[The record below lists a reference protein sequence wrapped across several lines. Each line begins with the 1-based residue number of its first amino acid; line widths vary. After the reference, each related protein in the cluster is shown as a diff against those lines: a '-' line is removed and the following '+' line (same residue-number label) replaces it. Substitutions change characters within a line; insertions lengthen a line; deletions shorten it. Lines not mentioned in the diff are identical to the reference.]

1 MDLSL
6 DKIDQLLQ
14 ARSEIDE
21 ELRRHKSKVTVFFT
35 DVVGSTTYF
44 DRFGDTA
51 GLLLLHRHDHLVTTA
66 VEEFRGLVVKTIG
79 DSVMA
84 EFPDPDFAVR
94 AAIAI
99 QQRLLEHNLTAVEEE
114 RMRIRTGIHYGV
126 GFRRGND
133 LFGDAINLAARIT
146 KRSGPGQI
154 LVSQAAR
161 DALGENEFCC
171 RSLGKVSLE
180 GKAGSEELYEVI
192 WTDAKSYEKFR
203 SANLLDAAQSEL
215 RDQGEELDSFI
226 QKTPTPSEIQAALLP
241 NATTSEQSL
250 PHFTRYEILARLG
263 VGGMG
268 LVYKA
273 RDRETGEIVA
283 LKVLKAEIA
292 EQPALNDAFK
302 NELRLAWKITHKNV
316 CRIYDFNRT
325 DGVSFISMEFIE
337 GESLRRVLN
346 RFSALSTRTGI
357 KIATQICEG
366 LREAHAQG
374 IVHRDLKPENLMIDG
389 SGNVKL
395 MDFGLAHLVAE
406 GSTATVGT
414 PSYMAPEQAQG
425 EQVDLRCDIYSLGL
439 VLFEMFTGSAAF
451 TGDTPIAVA
460 LKQIQDV
467 PTNPRD
473 IDRTIPDHVAKAI
486 LRCLEKDP
494 AKRFQSV
501 EELQAAIL
509 TESSSQ
515 KVASKLRNEAPR
527 TAVGVTAGVVFLLIA
542 AFIIFGRGG
551 TNRQEIPLAPSDA
564 EFAAFHLAESVDTQ
578 GAWNAFLENYGKGE
592 LATAA
597 RERVKKLVAQEESL
611 KNSADPKVVSSNVP
625 APTTKPVDATPRLK
639 SSALVET
646 VLIPG
651 GVFMMGNDAGR
662 GDEKPRHQVRV
673 DAFRMSR
680 SEVTNRE
687 YFAFLEDT
695 GHARPRDPAFAKN
708 YLMAHPNLPV
718 VNVDYDDAIAFCK
731 WASKKLGVTVRLPT
745 EAEWEYA
752 ARGHNPDSVFPW
764 GTADAKSRAR
774 YRDNTPRDV
783 PTVPRDAFP
792 PNDFGLYNMN
802 GNVWEWVSDFYSK
815 DYYNV
820 SPVKNPGGPAAG
832 TKRVV
837 RGGSWADDETQLANP
852 RRASRDPKEHSDQ
865 IGFRIVI
872 EGK

>member
-66 VEEFRGLVVKTIG
+66 VEEFRGFVVKTIG

-94 AAIAI
+94 AAITI
-99 QQRLLEHNLTAVEEE
+99 QRRLFEHNLNAVEEE
-114 RMRIRTGIHYGV
+114 RLRIRTGIHYGV

-146 KRSGPGQI
+146 KRGGPGQI

-161 DALGENEFCC
+161 DALAENEFYC

-180 GKAGSEELYEVI
+180 GKAESEELYEVI
-192 WTDAKSYEKFR
+192 WTDAKSYEHFR
-203 SANLLDAAQSEL
+203 SSIRSDSVQSDL
-215 RDQGEELDSFI
+215 GDQGEELDSFI

-241 NATTSEQSL
+241 GATPTVQSTAL
-250 PHFTRYEILARLG
+250 HLQRYEILARLG

-273 RDRETGEIVA
+273 RDRETGETVA

-292 EQPALNDAFK
+292 EQPALIDAFK
-302 NELRLAWKITHKNV
+302 NELRLARKITHKNV

-374 IVHRDLKPENLMIDG
+374 IVHRDLKPENLMIDT

-406 GSTATVGT
+406 VSTAAVGT

-451 TGDTPIAVA
+451 TGETPIAVA
-460 LKQIQDV
+460 LKQIQDA
-467 PTNPRD
+467 PKNPRD
-473 IDRTIPDHVAKAI
+473 LDRSIPDHIAKAI

-494 AKRFQSV
+494 AKRFQTV

-515 KVASKLRNEAPR
+515 KVASKLQNDAPR
-527 TAVGVTAGVVFLLIA
+527 TAVAVTAAVVFILIV
-542 AFIIFGRGG
+542 AFFIFGRTG
-551 TNRQEIPLAPSDA
+551 TTRQDAPLAPSDA

-592 LATAA
+592 LASAA
-597 RERVKKLVAQEESL
+597 RERVKKLEAQEESL
-611 KNSADPKVVSSNVP
+611 KNSTNPKVVASNVP
-625 APTTKPVDATPRLK
+625 AASKSADVVPRLK

-646 VLIPG
+646 ISIPG

-662 GDEKPRHQVRV
+662 GDEKPRHQVRL
-673 DAFRMSR
+673 DGFRMSR

-687 YFAFLEDT
+687 YLPFLEDT
-695 GHARPRDPAFAKN
+695 GYPRPRDPAFAKN

-718 VNVDYDDAIAFCK
+718 VNVNYNDAVAFCK
-731 WASKKLGVTVRLPT
+731 WAGKKLGVTVRLPT

-752 ARGHNPDSVFPW
+752 ARGRGPDSLFPW

-774 YRDNTPRDV
+774 FKDNTPRDM
-783 PTVPRDAFP
+783 PTVPRDTFP
-792 PNDFGLYNMN
+792 PNDYGLYNMQ
-802 GNVWEWVSDFYSK
+802 GNVSEWVSDFYSK

-820 SPVKNPGGPAAG
+820 SPVKNPSGPAAG

-837 RGGSWADDETQLANP
+837 RGGSWADYETQLANP
-852 RRASRDPKEHSDQ
+852 RRASRDPNEHSDQ
-865 IGFRIVI
+865 VGFRIVV